1 MITAKEARE
10 LSDTGTPAPIAEEIE
25 NALNGVFEKVR
36 TAAEKGKT
44 FITYDFYSDRLSQ
57 EQRVEVIVRLQGA
70 GYDVHKLDYP
80 AQIWLQW

>member
-1 MITAKEARE
+1 MLTAKEARI
-10 LSDTGTPAPIAEEIE
+10 LSDTGTSAPIAEEIE

-57 EQRVEVIVRLQGA
+57 EQRVEVIVRLQDA